1 MDTLILPHRNN
12 TTTARKIM
20 ETYTRITKT
29 KSSKFQLEVFSSTVR
44 DWIVQGEWLTIEE
57 AKKDQQ
63 MWDAL

>member
-1 MDTLILPHRNN
+1 
-12 TTTARKIM
+12 M

-29 KSSKFQLEVFSSTVR
+29 TSSKFQLEVFSIASEK
-44 DWIVQGEWLTIEE
+44 WIIQGVWATIEE

>member
-1 MDTLILPHRNN
+1 LWQYSFIESNN
-12 TTTARKIM
+12 RAKQIM

-29 KSSKFQLEVFSSTVR
+29 TSSKFQLEVFSIASEK
-44 DWIVQGEWLTIEE
+44 WIIQGVWATIEE